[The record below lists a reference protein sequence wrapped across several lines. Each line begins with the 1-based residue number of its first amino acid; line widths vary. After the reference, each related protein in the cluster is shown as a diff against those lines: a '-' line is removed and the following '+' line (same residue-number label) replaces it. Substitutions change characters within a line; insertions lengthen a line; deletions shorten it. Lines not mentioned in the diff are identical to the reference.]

1 MHSSSDIR
9 RALLGA
15 GLLAATVAGAFEVWP
30 DYLNVELPPNI
41 APLNFDVRGAAE
53 DAAVRV
59 TLTAPDGDALAT
71 DGRACA
77 VRFPEGAWRAFLGRH
92 AGQPLAGVL
101 RVGEATLAFTNAVS
115 KFPIDSHLTYRL
127 IPPSY
132 TGFAEVGIYQRDLT
146 AFRERALYRNVQDD
160 RMQCVN
166 CHTYNAGDP
175 GQYLFHTRA
184 RHAGTMIV
192 SARYGKARVVPKV
205 PGGYGGGVYPAW
217 HPSGDFIAFSCNDTS
232 QLFYT
237 ANPDKIEVF
246 DSRSDLFLYRLS
258 DGRVTMIEQSP
269 LVFECYPAW
278 SPDGKSLVSV
288 AARVPFKELAK
299 EKADRERMVGGRY
312 TEILYDLVIRTFD
325 STALAFSQPRILVN
339 AQVSKRS
346 FTFPRVSPDGRWIVF
361 TASSHGVF
369 SIWRREAD
377 LWIYDRGT
385 GTVRRLDELN
395 SNQAESY
402 HCFSRDG
409 RWMVFSS
416 RRDDGAYTRPYFAA
430 FDPATG
436 RFAKP
441 FLLPVREPSEHG
453 RRMLSYNIPELSA
466 GPVAESPRELRRL
479 VQGEPAAAPRR

>member
-15 GLLAATVAGAFEVWP
+15 GLLAATAAGAFEVWP
-30 DYLNVELPPNI
+30 DYLNVELPSNI

-53 DAAVRV
+53 NAAVRV
-59 TLTAPDGDALAT
+59 TLTAPDGDALAAE
-71 DGRACA
+71 GRE
-77 VRFPEGAWRAFLGRH
+77 VRFPEDAWRAFLGRH
-92 AGQPLAGVL
+92 AGQPLAGLL
-101 RVGEATLAFTNAVS
+101 RVGIETLAFTNTVS

-146 AFRERALYRNVQDD
+146 SFRERALYRNVQDD
-160 RMQCVN
+160 RKQCVN

-175 GQYLFHTRA
+175 KQYLFHTRA
-184 RHAGTMIV
+184 HHAGTQIV
-192 SARYGKARVVPKV
+192 SERYGKFKIAPKL

-232 QLFYT
+232 QLFFT

-258 DGRVTMIEQSP
+258 DGQVTMIEQNP
-269 LVFECYPAW
+269 LVFECYPTW

-288 AARVPFKELAK
+288 AARVPFRELAATK
-299 EKADRERMVGGRY
+299 EDRERAVSDRY
-312 TEILYDLVIRTFD
+312 TEILYDLVSRTFD
-325 STALAFSQPRILVN
+325 PATRTFSSRKILVN
-339 AQVSKRS
+339 AQTSKRS

-361 TASSHGVF
+361 TVSSHGVF
-369 SIWRREAD
+369 SIWHREAD
-377 LWIYDRGT
+377 LWIMDL
-385 GTVRRLDELN
+385 RRNEARVLDELN

-416 RRDDGAYTRPYFAA
+416 RRDDGTYTRPYFAA

-441 FLLPVREPSEHG
+441 FLLPVREPSDHD

-466 GPVAESPRELRRL
+466 GPVAESARDLRRL
-479 VQGEPAAAPRR
+479 VRGKIRK